1 MNFSDLIKRACGLQ
15 GIVIESYSFSDKWM
29 QVTLEIRQDRDCAK
43 CAHCKGSLGR
53 VHEWIEREVN
63 GPPIGAYKTLFRFYQ
78 LRAFCSQCEMNRVA
92 DVRWIH
98 PRFSNYSCC
107 FAEVAGRL
115 MEETTCE
122 AVGRILG
129 ANSSTLWSLDQYRMK
144 LMLKQYEIPQD
155 AELSQLSADEVH
167 FRTTKNE
174 KREGLWD
181 KRWDIKYITN
191 LVCCKEGKVL
201 WNYPGRDSDSLHECL
216 DFLSR
221 GQKNQIKY
229 FSLDVHAPFINA
241 VEDKVPTATIVVDRF
256 HLAKRLNEVF
266 DSVRKAEFKKAKE
279 LKDEFGT
286 SILNPHRRFILVARE
301 KDLSTKELEA
311 LERLRQ
317 INLPINN
324 AMLLVEQFHEAL
336 DSKTMSEFR
345 KSLATW
351 YKLVRQAKLSPF
363 NTFARAIKKHRE
375 KIEAYIVSGLTSAVS
390 EGLNNKIKTLKRVG
404 YGYTNQQAFRR
415 KILQR
420 CGYLNSQ
427 YINTNHYFFEI
438 KTPL

>member
-1 MNFSDLIKRACGLQ
+1 MNFTDLIKRACGLQ
-15 GIVIESYSFSDKWM
+15 GIEIESYSFSDQTM
-29 QVTLEIRQDRDCAK
+29 QINFEIRQSRDSAK
-43 CAHCKGSLGR
+43 CFCCRGALGR
-53 VHEWIEREVN
+53 VHEWIEREIK
-63 GPPIGAYKTLFRFYQ
+63 GPPIGAYKSLFRFYQ
-78 LRAFCSQCEMNRVA
+78 LRAFCSKCETNRVA
-92 DVRWIH
+92 EVRWIH
-98 PRFSNYSCC
+98 PSFSNYSCC

-122 AVGRILG
+122 AVGRILD
-129 ANSSTLWSLDQYRMK
+129 ANSSTLWSLDQYRMR
-144 LMLKQYEIPQD
+144 LMLKQYQIPKEAD
-155 AELSQLSADEVH
+155 LSQLSADEVH

-174 KREGLWD
+174 NREDLWD
-181 KRWDIKYITN
+181 KRWEIKYITN
-191 LVCCKEGKVL
+191 LVCYKEGKVL
-201 WNYPGRDSDSLHECL
+201 WNSPGRDSDSLHNCL

-229 FSLDVHAPFINA
+229 FSLDVHEPFINA
-241 VEDKVPTATIVVDRF
+241 VEDKVPNATIVVDRF

-266 DSVRKAEFKKAKE
+266 DLVRKSEFKKAKE

-286 SILNPHRRFILVARE
+286 SVLSPHRRFILVTRE
-301 KDLSTKELEA
+301 KELSTKELKA

-324 AMLLVEQFHEAL
+324 AMLLVEQFHQAL
-336 DSKTMSEFR
+336 DSETPQQFR

-351 YKLVRQAKLSPF
+351 YNLVRQAKLSPF
-363 NTFARAIKKHRE
+363 KKFARSIKRHRP
-375 KIEAYIVSGLTSAVS
+375 KIEAYIVSRLTSAVS

-420 CGYLNSQ
+420 CGYLNSN
-427 YINTNHYFFEI
+427 YINTNDYFFEV
-438 KTPL
+438 KTY